1 MGDKTKMFQRRTIR
15 TAFFATIILYSL
27 GIVVAGVVYVVTS
40 GLQDNPYIAFLLLI
54 AGAVGSILVAATIA
68 TIMHNLFSNLDDA
81 SSNFGHIRHGD
92 VFAGYVTRFAWIIAP
107 IVSSYGL
114 LRIVEILR

>member
-1 MGDKTKMFQRRTIR
+1 MGYDTKMFQRRTMR
-15 TAFFATIILYSL
+15 PVFFAAIILYAL
-27 GIVVAGVVYVVTS
+27 GIVVAGIAYVVTA
-40 GLQDNPYIAFLLLI
+40 GLQENSYIAFLLLI

-68 TIMHNLFSNLDDA
+68 TIMHNLFSDLDDA
-81 SSNFGHIRHGD
+81 GSNFSHVRHGD

-114 LRIVEILR
+114 LRVVEILR

>member
-1 MGDKTKMFQRRTIR
+1 MFQRRTSR
-15 TAFFATIILYSL
+15 PALFAAIILYVL
-27 GIVVAGVVYVVTS
+27 VIVSAGVVYVLNA
-40 GLQDNPYIAFLLLI
+40 GLQENLYIAFLLLI
-54 AGAVGSILVAATIA
+54 VGAVGSILVAATIA
-68 TIMHNLFSNLDDA
+68 TVMHNLFSNLDD
-81 SSNFGHIRHGD
+81 SDSNFSHVHHGD

>member
-1 MGDKTKMFQRRTIR
+1 M
-15 TAFFATIILYSL
+15 
-27 GIVVAGVVYVVTS
+27 
-40 GLQDNPYIAFLLLI
+40 I

-68 TIMHNLFSNLDDA
+68 TIIHNLFSNLDD
-81 SSNFGHIRHGD
+81 SGPNFSYVRHGE
-92 VFAGYVTRFAWIIAP
+92 VFAGYVTKFAWIIAP